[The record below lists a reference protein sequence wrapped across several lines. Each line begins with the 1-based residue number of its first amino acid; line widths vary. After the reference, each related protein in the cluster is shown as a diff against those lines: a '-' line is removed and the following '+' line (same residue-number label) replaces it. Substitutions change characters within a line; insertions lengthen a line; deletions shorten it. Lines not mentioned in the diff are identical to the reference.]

1 MLASCR
7 QVADWQQF
15 LPPNGQHMNW
25 LSADEDEHNGLENDN
40 AAVQRKLRN
49 DFANFLTCIATHC
62 PVGFMD
68 TVLREST
75 SFKWIVRQIKTT
87 FNLDAKGEKFLSI
100 MDIKF
105 KFSPSF
111 TYEQG
116 YILIKDFR
124 MESLLPTGTIFKTRP
139 LAEPEKLSP
148 LSDNFIRKEFLIKV
162 HPKLPDPL

>member
-1 MLASCR
+1 MATSKAKPYKLKPSDGIMSRDDVSHWEYTMLASCR

-15 LPPNGQHMNW
+15 LPPNGQHMTW

-105 KFSPSF
+105 EFSPSF
-111 TYEQG
+111 TYEH
-116 YILIKDFR
+116 YR
-124 MESLLPTGTIFKTRP
+124 TVWS
-139 LAEPEKLSP
+139 A
-148 LSDNFIRKEFLIKV
+148 
-162 HPKLPDPL
+162 